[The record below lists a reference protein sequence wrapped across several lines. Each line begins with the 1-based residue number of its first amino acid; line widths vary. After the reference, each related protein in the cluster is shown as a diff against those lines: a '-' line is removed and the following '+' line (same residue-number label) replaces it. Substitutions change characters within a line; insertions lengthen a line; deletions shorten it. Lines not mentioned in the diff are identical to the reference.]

1 MARIRIIISLIAIFL
16 IVALYEL
23 PGSVVDNGN
32 NNLEAKDQGH
42 KNVSDSL
49 DVAIVDAHK
58 QVLSDE
64 TLNKIETLK
73 KKLPGADPEQEIKL
87 VDSLSDLYVTSN
99 IYDSAAMLYEK
110 LLSGTSD
117 PAYVLKTADL
127 YYDAYNF
134 AMNREKASYLGSK
147 ARQYYN
153 MILDQDSSRLDIKN
167 KIAMTY
173 VSSSNPMRGIAML
186 REILEQDPQN
196 EDAIYNMGLLSLQ
209 SGQYDKAVERFEQLT
224 KINPKNLQ
232 GQFYLGLS
240 YYELGDKTKAKTQFQ
255 LVKSMGNDPAILTT
269 VDNYLNELKNN

>member
-1 MARIRIIISLIAIFL
+1 MTRIRIIISLVAIFL
-16 IVALYEL
+16 IIVLYKL
-23 PGSVVDNGN
+23 PGGVVDNGN

-42 KNVSDSL
+42 KNISDSL

-58 QVLSDE
+58 QVMSNE
-64 TLNKIETLK
+64 TLSKIKTLK
-73 KKLPGADPEQEIKL
+73 ERLPGANPEQQIKL
-87 VDSLSDLYVTSN
+87 VDSLSDLYIASN
-99 IYDSAAMLYEK
+99 IYDSAAMLYEG
-110 LLSGTSD
+110 LLSSTSD
-117 PAYVLKTADL
+117 PAYLLKTANL

-134 AMNREKASYLGSK
+134 AMNREKASYLGGK

-153 MILDQDSSRLDIKN
+153 MILQQDSSRLDIKN

-196 EDAIYNMGLLSLQ
+196 EDAIYNMGILSLQ
-209 SGQYDKAVERFEQLT
+209 SGQYDKAVERFEQLA
-224 KINPKNLQ
+224 KINPKNIQ

-240 YYELGDKTKAKTQFQ
+240 YYELGDKVKAKTQFE